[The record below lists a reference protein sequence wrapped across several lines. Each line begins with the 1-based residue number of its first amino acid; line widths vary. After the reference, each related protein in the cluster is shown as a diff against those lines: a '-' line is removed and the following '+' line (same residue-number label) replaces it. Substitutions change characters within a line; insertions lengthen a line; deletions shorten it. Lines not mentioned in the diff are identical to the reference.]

1 MSNSDMDAVQS
12 SELLRLQEKVRALER
27 QNEILKQSKTGE
39 VEGAKRSSI
48 ISAGDDDDIKL
59 LEIEDLDG
67 SDENW
72 LFEVTNGEEEV
83 EGDEETDWL
92 RADAISPASGGAGR
106 KMSLI
111 SKLDDIAKS
120 K

>member
-59 LEIEDLDG
+59 LEIEDLDVRP
-67 SDENW
+67 
-72 LFEVTNGEEEV
+72 L
-83 EGDEETDWL
+83 
-92 RADAISPASGGAGR
+92 
-106 KMSLI
+106 LI
-111 SKLDDIAKS
+111 QLA
-120 K
+120 